1 MTAPMPHHTPDQP
14 APIHLIPLVEI
25 DDAAIPRDR
34 TALEPDAL
42 RELRDSIA
50 THGLRMPVEL
60 FELAHP
66 RDGKRYGIVSGLR
79 RVTAHRE
86 LVDTLGLKKHDH
98 IQAFLRPLPDLAAG
112 LMAMVEENAIR
123 ADLSPWEQGR
133 IATVAVEWHAYPTV
147 EAAIDGLHPT
157 ATAVKRTR
165 LRTVARVVT
174 VLEGLLTEPERLS
187 LRQLL
192 RIGTALR
199 NGFEEVIVLAL
210 QAMKLKNPDTQWSA
224 ILPYLVESERF
235 VTTDPDPADA
245 FMPVKTQSRGRP
257 RRVARPRPGLT
268 IRREMTRDGFIL
280 HMTGKDVTSG
290 LVDEVIDEIERWL
303 SPT

>member
-1 MTAPMPHHTPDQP
+1 MTTPDQ
-14 APIHLIPLVEI
+14 IHLVPLAEI

-34 TALEPDAL
+34 TQLEPDAL

-60 FELAHP
+60 FELREPH
-66 RDGKRYGIVSGLR
+66 DGRRYGIISGLR

-86 LVDTLGLKKHDH
+86 IVANLRLRKFDH
-98 IQAFLRPLPDLAAG
+98 IAAFIRPLPDLAAG

-133 IATVAVEWHAYPTV
+133 IATIAVEWRAYDTI

-165 LRTVARVVT
+165 LRSIARVAN
-174 VLEGLLTEPERLS
+174 VLDGLLTEPERLS

-199 NGFEEVIVLAL
+199 NGFEEVIVAAL
-210 QAMKLKNPDTQWSA
+210 ETTKLKDPDTQWST

-235 VTTDPDPADA
+235 VTADADPGAA
-245 FMPVKTQSRGRP
+245 FMPVKTETRGRP
-257 RRVARPRPGLT
+257 RRIARPRPGLL
-268 IRREMTRDGFIL
+268 IRREMTRDGYKL
-280 HMTGKDVTSG
+280 HMTGPDATSG

-303 SPT
+303 TGS

>member
-1 MTAPMPHHTPDQP
+1 MTTVPTAGQP
-14 APIHLIPLVEI
+14 APIHLVALDAI
-25 DDAAIPRDR
+25 DDTAIPRDR

-60 FELAHP
+60 FELPEP
-66 RDGKRYGIVSGLR
+66 RGACRYGIISGLR

-86 LVDTLGLKKHDH
+86 IAANLGLKKFAE
-98 IQAFLRPLPDLAAG
+98 IAAFIRPMPDLATG

-133 IATVAVEWHAYPTV
+133 MATVAVDWHAYDTV
-147 EAAIDGLHPT
+147 EEAIDGMHPT

-165 LRTVARVVT
+165 LRTIARVVT
-174 VLEGLLTEPERLS
+174 ALEGLLTEPERLS

-192 RIGTALR
+192 RLGTALR

-210 QAMKLKNPDTQWSA
+210 QSTKLKNPDSQWAA
-224 ILPYLVESERF
+224 ILPYLLESERF
-235 VTTDPDPADA
+235 VSTEPDPAAA
-245 FMPVKTQSRGRP
+245 FMPIRTETRGRP

-268 IRREMTRDGFIL
+268 IRREMTRDGYL
-280 HMTGKDVTSG
+280 LRLTGPDASSG

-303 SPT
+303 TPQ